1 MDIQT
6 RLAGDVQIFELSGR
20 FDNYSSPQ
28 LAERLEEATRTAPAH
43 IIVSLNKVTFVDST
57 GLATLVQG
65 MKRSRQHGGDLY
77 LSGLQ
82 RSVYMIFE
90 LTRLDKAFN
99 IFVDEDHA
107 LQAFSS

>member
-1 MDIQT
+1 MDISA
-6 RLAGDVQIFELSGR
+6 RNVGGVQVFELSGR

-28 LAERLEEATRTAPAH
+28 LAERLEGATHAAPAN
-43 IIVSLNKVTFVDST
+43 IIVSMAKVTFVDST

-65 MKRSRQHGGDLY
+65 MKRSRQQGGDLY

-99 IFVDEDHA
+99 IFVDESHA
-107 LQAFSS
+107 LEAFSR

>member
-1 MDIQT
+1 MDIVT
-6 RLAGDVQIFELSGR
+6 RQVGDVHIFELSGR

-28 LAERLEEATRTAPAH
+28 LAERLEGATQTHPAQ
-43 IIVSLNKVTFVDST
+43 IIVSMAKITFVDST
-57 GLATLVQG
+57 GLATLVQA

-99 IFVDEDHA
+99 IFVDEEHA
-107 LQAFSS
+107 LQAFSR